1 MNYKINFFFNFNF
14 YFLIKIK
21 KMILQSPLCCAII
34 QSGNSKGNRC
44 YRKSIKTIEGKNY
57 CGLHSKKIFSN
68 KNKNKNKKFK

>member
-1 MNYKINFFFNFNF
+1 
-14 YFLIKIK
+14 
-21 KMILQSPLCCAII
+21 MILQSPLCCAII

-57 CGLHSKKIFSN
+57 CGLHSKKNFSN